1 MYNREVKYKHILLCI
16 ILTLSLPLMS
26 CSKDGE
32 SPTSSQLEV
41 SGAKSSVFATL
52 LTTKQTSASQTRP
65 GSPLGMYVSIYL
77 TQRMML
83 GSTSALEG
91 IDTQIHLA
99 RADSIIE
106 DETFTLLQEYG
117 TVLQVNIIDTLN
129 RSVDREKTL
138 DKYSRSL
145 TQMNTR
151 MVQKQTELEQKLDDI
166 EEKRKGERKQVRDM
180 ERTIKNALREKDY
193 GAAGPMQKELAL
205 LEVKLAETESKEKQ
219 TDKVLDIV
227 EDLLEVG
234 EERLQAII
242 KNREILIA
250 GLQVIDVPG
259 IEELGIVIEE

>member
-1 MYNREVKYKHILLCI
+1 MKYRHFLFCI
-16 ILTLSLPLMS
+16 VFTLGLPLIS
-26 CSKDGE
+26 CHKNGE
-32 SPTSSQLEV
+32 TPASSVLKV

-52 LTTKQTSASQTRP
+52 LTAKPTSVSQTRP
-65 GSPLGMYVSIYL
+65 GASLGMYVSIYL
-77 TQRMML
+77 TQRMMM
-83 GSTSALEG
+83 GTASALEG

-138 DKYSRSL
+138 DKYTLSL

-151 MVQKQTELEQKLDDI
+151 IVQKQTELKQKLDDI
-166 EEKRKGERKQVRDM
+166 GEKRKVERKEVRDM
-180 ERTIKNALREKDY
+180 ERMIKDALREKDY
-193 GAAGPMQKELAL
+193 VAAGPIQKGLAL
-205 LEVKLAETESKEKQ
+205 KEAKLAGTESLEKQ

-227 EDLLEVG
+227 KDLLEVG